1 MLITITTITIII
13 IVLVVII
20 MIIIIT
26 IIITYACPKTKLPF
40 AILLTAMTS
49 VCNVISH
56 VNTCAVVRLPSIWV
70 RMRNNNS
77 RTTTKE

>member
-1 MLITITTITIII
+1 
-13 IVLVVII
+13 

>member
-1 MLITITTITIII
+1 MLITITIITIII

-20 MIIIIT
+20 MIII
-26 IIITYACPKTKLPF
+26 TYACAKTNLPF

>member
-1 MLITITTITIII
+1 MLITITIIAIII

-26 IIITYACPKTKLPF
+26 VIITYACPKTKLPF

>member
-1 MLITITTITIII
+1 MLITITIIIIII

-26 IIITYACPKTKLPF
+26 SIITYACPKTKLPF